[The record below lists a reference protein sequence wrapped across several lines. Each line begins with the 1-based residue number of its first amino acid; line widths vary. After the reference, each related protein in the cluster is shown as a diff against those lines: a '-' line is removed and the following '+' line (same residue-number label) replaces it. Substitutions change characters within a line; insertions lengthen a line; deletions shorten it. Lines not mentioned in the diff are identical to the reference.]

1 MTPPEKA
8 EALIRR
14 YYAAC
19 NGPDAAALADCF
31 TEDAVHYFPPGFPG
45 EVWRGRA
52 ELAANWERFARRLDG
67 HWTVDRLLAAP
78 DGREAVIEW
87 TNFTKGGRITRG
99 DEWYLFDERVERIR
113 EVRAYF
119 AAPLDPARAV
129 HELAGFD
136 YAGRGYPLRRPGPG

>member
-19 NGPDAAALADCF
+19 NAADAAALADCF

-52 ELAANWERFARRLDG
+52 ALAENWARFARKLNG
-67 HWTVDRLLAAP
+67 HWTLDRFLSAP

-87 TNFTKGGRITRG
+87 TNFTVGRITRG
-99 DEWYLFDERVERIR
+99 GEWYLFDDAVERIR

-119 AAPLDPARAV
+119 AAPLEPGRAV

-136 YAGRGYPLRRPGPG
+136 YAGRGYPTERPSEG